1 MRITFKPLW
10 KLLIDRDMTREDLRR
25 AAGLSPATIA
35 KLGKDGNVT
44 ANVLLRI
51 CQTLQCNLEDIVEI
65 VPETANKEMPA

>member
-10 KLLIDRDMTREDLRR
+10 KLRIGRDMTREDPRR

-44 ANVLLRI
+44 TNVLLRI
-51 CQTLQCNLEDIVEI
+51 CQTLQYNLEDIVEI
-65 VPETANKEMPA
+65 VPETANQEMPA